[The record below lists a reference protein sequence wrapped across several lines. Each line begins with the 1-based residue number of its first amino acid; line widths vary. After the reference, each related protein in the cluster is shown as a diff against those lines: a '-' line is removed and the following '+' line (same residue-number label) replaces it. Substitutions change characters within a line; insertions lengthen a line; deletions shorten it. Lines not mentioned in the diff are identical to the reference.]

1 MEDNK
6 INENPNRTEKPKRNH
21 ENTRE
26 AKGENRENRE
36 PNKRRF
42 KPRKTEEANGAEK
55 PRNQRTQN
63 RNRPNSRFK
72 KQENTQNNA
81 ETRENRQRF
90 DKNYGN
96 KEVNASNLEL
106 RKAVEINAKVHKSAL
121 TLHSQVEINPNGKV
135 RITPLGGLGE
145 IGGNMTIVETQ
156 NSAIII
162 DAGMSF
168 PDDSLHGVDILVP
181 DFSYLEVIKDK
192 IAGIIITHA
201 HEDHIGAMPYLF
213 KSINSLF
220 MAHLCLWD

>member
-1 MEDNK
+1 M
-6 INENPNRTEKPKRNH
+6 
-21 ENTRE
+21 
-26 AKGENRENRE
+26 
-36 PNKRRF
+36 
-42 KPRKTEEANGAEK
+42 
-55 PRNQRTQN
+55 
-63 RNRPNSRFK
+63 
-72 KQENTQNNA
+72 
-81 ETRENRQRF
+81 
-90 DKNYGN
+90 
-96 KEVNASNLEL
+96 EL

-192 IAGIIITHA
+192 LRGLLLPTRTKITLA
-201 HEDHIGAMPYLF
+201 QCLICS